1 MSHAAVEA
9 PKTFGMMAEFDD
21 HQQLIKAASAAHAA
35 GYRKM
40 DAYTPYPIHGLSE
53 ALGQKPTKISALVLI
68 GGVIGCIGGFGL
80 MCWITLVAYPM
91 NVAGK
96 PMYSWPAYIPIT
108 FETTVLCAA
117 LTAVFGMLALNG
129 LPQPYHPVFNVD
141 RFKRASQDRFF
152 LCIESADPKFDLDAT
167 RAFLA
172 QHSTEVME
180 VDA

>member
-1 MSHAAVEA
+1 MSHGPVET
-9 PKTFGMMAEFDD
+9 PKAFGMMAEFDD
-21 HQQLIKAASAAHAA
+21 HHHLIKAAEAAHAA

-53 ALGQKPTKISALVLI
+53 ALGQAPTKISTLVLC
-68 GGVIGCIGGFGL
+68 GGVLGCLGGFSL

-108 FETTVLCAA
+108 FETTVLVAA
-117 LTAVFGMLALNG
+117 LTAVFGMIALNG
-129 LPQPYHPVFNVD
+129 LPQPYHPVFNVE

-152 LCIESADPKFDLDAT
+152 LCIEAVDPKYDAAGT
-167 RAFLA
+167 REFLGK
-172 QHSTEVME
+172 HSAEVME